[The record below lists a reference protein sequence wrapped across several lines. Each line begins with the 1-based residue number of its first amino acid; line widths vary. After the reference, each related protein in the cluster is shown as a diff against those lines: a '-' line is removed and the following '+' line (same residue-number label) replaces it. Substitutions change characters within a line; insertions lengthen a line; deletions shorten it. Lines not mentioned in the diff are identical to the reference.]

1 MLKGVTQE
9 GSFCPSIWICAPA
22 GVELTFSCPG
32 TIAGATGLGLLF
44 FLLLYFGCTE
54 TAGGATV
61 TGSGA
66 TCTAVWLFAASV
78 DGFALPF
85 GWAGA
90 LAAGAGGW
98 FGASSSAFSAW
109 MCHAIAATISTIM
122 PMAPATENTKSCGGV
137 FLISATAFFATSR
150 GWIFGFSGAA
160 WLNTVACTAS
170 SAGGFSAGGGG
181 GGGATYT
188 SLRGGNSSIS
198 EKLRL
203 AAAPAFG
210 ASAII
215 GSTLIFGAST
225 SGSTIAADDM
235 VAGASENDST
245 ENVSTEASGEMLRTG
260 AAWSRFGVISPLEL
274 AEFPPLPLPPAAAAF
289 AAKGGVG
296 GFATGAAGL
305 KVGFGCVTA
314 GDAGFTG
321 GALTA
326 GAGFCGAGAF
336 CTACP
341 GFAAA
346 AALVALSLQ
355 RSRSFTRSC
364 PD

>member
-1 MLKGVTQE
+1 MLTGVTQE

-32 TIAGATGLGLLF
+32 TIAGATGLGLVF

-66 TCTAVWLFAASV
+66 TCTAVWLFAFASA
-78 DGFALPF
+78 DRFALPF
-85 GWAGA
+85 GCAGT

-98 FGASSSAFSAW
+98 FGASSSAFSEW
-109 MCHAIAATISTIM
+109 MCHAIAATISTMM
-122 PMAPATENTKSCGGV
+122 PMAPATENMKSCGGV

-160 WLNTVACTAS
+160 LLNTVACTAS
-170 SAGGFSAGGGG
+170 GAGGSSAGRGG

-188 SLRGGNSSIS
+188 SLRGGSSSIS

-203 AAAPAFG
+203 APAPAFG
-210 ASAII
+210 PSAII

-235 VAGASENDST
+235 VAGALENDST
-245 ENVSTEASGEMLRTG
+245 EKVSTEASGEVLITG
-260 AAWSRFGVISPLEL
+260 AAWSRFRVMSPLEL
-274 AEFPPLPLPPAAAAF
+274 AEFPPLPLRPAAAAF
-289 AAKGGVG
+289 AAGGGVG
-296 GFATGAAGL
+296 VFATGAAGL
-305 KVGFGCVTA
+305 EAGFGCVTA
-314 GDAGFTG
+314 GGTLAADV
-321 GALTA
+321 
-326 GAGFCGAGAF
+326 GFCGAGAF
-336 CTACP
+336 CAACP
-341 GFAAA
+341 GLAAA
-346 AALVALSLQ
+346 AALLALSLH

-364 PD
+364 PV

>member
-1 MLKGVTQE
+1 MLTGVTQE

-181 GGGATYT
+181 GGGGATYT

-225 SGSTIAADDM
+225 SGSTIAADEM

-274 AEFPPLPLPPAAAAF
+274 AEFP
-289 AAKGGVG
+289 
-296 GFATGAAGL
+296 
-305 KVGFGCVTA
+305 
-314 GDAGFTG
+314 
-321 GALTA
+321 
-326 GAGFCGAGAF
+326 
-336 CTACP
+336 
-341 GFAAA
+341 
-346 AALVALSLQ
+346 
-355 RSRSFTRSC
+355 
-364 PD
+364 